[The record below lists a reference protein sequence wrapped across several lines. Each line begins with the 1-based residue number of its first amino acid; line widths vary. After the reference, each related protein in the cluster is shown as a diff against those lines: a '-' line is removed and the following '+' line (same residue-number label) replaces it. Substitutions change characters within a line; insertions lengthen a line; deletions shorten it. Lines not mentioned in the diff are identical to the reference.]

1 MSTTSKNQGFLSA
14 VEAAIG
20 HWHMLDQG
28 DTVLVGV
35 SGGPDS
41 VALLHSLVTLG
52 PQWSLRLVIAHL
64 NHQLR
69 GATADQEAA
78 FVGRLSESLGIPCE
92 IGSRDVARH
101 GTEHKLSLQEA
112 ARVVRYAF
120 FDEVAAKYSAGK
132 IALGHHADDNAESIL
147 MHLLRGTGPLG
158 LTGIPPVRHGRI
170 IRPLL
175 SLTRKEILAFLE
187 QTGFEYVKDR
197 SNLNTKYLRNRIRHE
212 LLPQLEE
219 RYSRNTVGALN
230 RLASILRDEE
240 DYWNQEV
247 RRTLRDLVLDHTPD
261 RLSLM
266 ARGLSDLHP
275 ALLRRVIRHAVL
287 SLKGELRRLGHIHVE
302 AVARLIAA
310 PSPSGQV
317 DLPLGLRVIRDRE
330 EVSFLLGPPQ
340 QTVVFEYDVPRMQT
354 TLIREIGIFL
364 RLSVWDSREV
374 SRPKDYPPSTA
385 FLDFTAVR
393 FPLKVRNFR
402 NGDRF
407 RPLGMA
413 GSQKVKTF
421 FINHKVPRS
430 KRLRCPILLSG
441 EKIIWV
447 GGYRIDDSAKVTEKT
462 KKVLKAELLP
472 SMIDKD
478 CNPGFSVLY

>member
-1 MSTTSKNQGFLSA
+1 MPTTRKNQGFLSA
-14 VEAAIG
+14 VETAIR
-20 HWHMLDQG
+20 HYHMLDEG

-52 PQWSLRLVIAHL
+52 HRWSLRLVIAHL

-78 FVGRLSESLGIPCE
+78 FVGRLSASLGIPCE
-92 IGSRDVARH
+92 IGSKNVAKY
-101 GTEHKLSLQEA
+101 GAEHRLSLQEA
-112 ARVVRYAF
+112 ARIVRYALY
-120 FDEVAAKYSAGK
+120 DEVAAKYSASK

-158 LTGIPPVRHGRI
+158 LIGIPPVRQGYI
-170 IRPLL
+170 IRPLIG
-175 SLTRKEILAFLE
+175 LTRKEILAFLE
-187 QTGFEYVKDR
+187 LGDFEYMRDR
-197 SNLNTKYLRNRIRHE
+197 SNLDTKYLRNRIRHE
-212 LLPQLEE
+212 LLPHLKK
-219 RYSRNTVGALN
+219 RYNPNTVCALN

-240 DYWNQEV
+240 DFWDLEV
-247 RRTLRDLVLDHTPD
+247 RKTLQDLVLDQTPD
-261 RLSLM
+261 RLSLL

-275 ALLRRVIRHAVL
+275 ALLRRLVRHAVS
-287 SLKGELRRLGHIHVE
+287 SLKGELRRLDHVHVE
-302 AVARLIAA
+302 AVVRLIAA
-310 PSPSGQV
+310 PSPSGRL
-317 DLPLGLRVIRDRE
+317 DLPQGVSVVRDRE
-330 EVSFLLGPPQ
+330 EVSFLLGLPEEI
-340 QTVVFEYDVPRMQT
+340 VGFEYDIPRMRT
-354 TLIREIGIFL
+354 TFIREIGIFL
-364 RLSVWDSREV
+364 KLSVCDASEV
-374 SRPKDYPPSTA
+374 SHPKDHPLTTA
-385 FLDFTAVR
+385 LFDLTAVC
-393 FPLKVRNFR
+393 FPLKVRNFKH
-402 NGDRF
+402 GDRF

-441 EKIIWV
+441 GRIIWV

-472 SMIDKD
+472 T
-478 CNPGFSVLY
+478 

>member
-1 MSTTSKNQGFLSA
+1 MPTFRKDYGFLSA
-14 VEAAIG
+14 VETAIR
-20 HWHMLDQG
+20 HYHMLDEG

-52 PQWSLRLVIAHL
+52 PEWSLRLVIAHL

-69 GATADQEAA
+69 GVTADHEAA
-78 FVGRLSESLGIPCE
+78 FVGSLAAGLGIRCEMGSRNVAKYGAEHRLSI
-92 IGSRDVARH
+92 
-101 GTEHKLSLQEA
+101 QEA
-112 ARVVRYAF
+112 ARIVRYAF
-120 FDEVAAKYSAGK
+120 YDEGAAKYSAGK

-170 IRPLL
+170 IRPLIG
-175 SLTRKEILAFLE
+175 LTRKEILAFLE
-187 QTGFEYVKDR
+187 LGGFEYMSDR
-197 SNLNTKYLRNRIRHE
+197 SNLDRRYLRNRIRHE
-212 LLPQLEE
+212 LLPHLKE
-219 RYSRNTVGALN
+219 RYNPNTVCALN
-230 RLASILRDEE
+230 RLGSILRDEE
-240 DYWNQEV
+240 DFWDKEV
-247 RRTLRDLVLDHTPD
+247 SRTLQNLVVDHTPD

-275 ALLRRVIRHAVL
+275 ALLRRLVRHAVL
-287 SLKGELRRLGHIHVE
+287 SLKGGLKRLGHVHVE

-310 PSPSGQV
+310 PSPSGRL
-317 DLPLGLRVIRDRE
+317 DLPQGVRVVRDRE
-330 EVSFLLGPPQ
+330 EINFLLGPSEENAR
-340 QTVVFEYDVPRMQT
+340 FEYEIPGIQT
-354 TLIREIGIFL
+354 TFIHEIGIYL
-364 RLSVWDSREV
+364 KLSVCDSSEV
-374 SRPKDYPPSTA
+374 SHPKNHPLTTA
-385 FLDFTAVR
+385 LFDLIAVT
-393 FPLKVRNFR
+393 FPLKVRNFKH
-402 NGDRF
+402 GDRF
-407 RPLGMA
+407 KPLGMA

-441 EKIIWV
+441 ARIIWI

-472 SMIDKD
+472 A
-478 CNPGFSVLY
+478 